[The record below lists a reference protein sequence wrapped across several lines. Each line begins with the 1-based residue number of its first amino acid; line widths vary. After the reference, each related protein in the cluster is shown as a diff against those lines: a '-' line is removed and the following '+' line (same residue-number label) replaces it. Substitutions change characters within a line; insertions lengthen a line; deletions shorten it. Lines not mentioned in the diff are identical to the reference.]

1 VAYYIISTN
10 IRGYHT
16 SDGYLRTFRQ
26 SFIVK
31 RPIERVW
38 DFYTDVKHLE
48 TITLDKIDLKIINA
62 TNQRIILGQEIWISG
77 KIITK
82 IRRITWHSKITLVQ
96 PYEYVDEMLTGP
108 FRKWKHSH
116 KFHNLDGKQTE
127 IVDTVEFELPY
138 GRLGKLFEG
147 YAYKQI
153 QNIFDHRKITTL
165 NALENN

>member
-31 RPIERVW
+31 RSIERVW

-48 TITLDKIDLKIINA
+48 TITPDKIDLKIINA

-82 IRRITWHSKITLVQ
+82 IRSTWHSKITLVQ

-116 KFHNLDGKQTE
+116 KFYNLDEKQTE
-127 IVDTVEFELPY
+127 MVDTVEFELPY

-153 QNIFDHRKITTL
+153 QNIFEHRKLATL

>member
-1 VAYYIISTN
+1 M
-10 IRGYHT
+10 
-16 SDGYLRTFRQ
+16 RTFRN

-31 RPIERVW
+31 GSIERVW

-48 TITLDKIDLKIINA
+48 TITPDKIDLKIINA
-62 TNQRIILGQEIWISG
+62 TNERIVLGQEIWISG

-82 IRRITWHSKITLVQ
+82 IRSTWHSKITLAQ

-108 FRKWKHSH
+108 FRKWKHTH
-116 KFHNLDGKQTE
+116 KFYNITGKQTE
-127 IVDTVEFELPY
+127 IEDIVEFELPY
-138 GRLGKLFEG
+138 GIIGRLLEG

-153 QNIFDHRKITTL
+153 QNIFEHRKIATL

>member
-1 VAYYIISTN
+1 LATTY
-10 IRGYHT
+10 
-16 SDGYLRTFRQ
+16 DEYLRTFTH

-31 RPIERVW
+31 RSIERVW

-48 TITLDKIDLKIINA
+48 TITPKKIDLKIINT

-82 IRRITWHSKITLVQ
+82 IRRNTWHSKITLVR
-96 PYEYVDEMLTGP
+96 PHEYIDEMLTGP

-116 KFHNLDGKQTE
+116 KFYNRDGKQTE
-127 IVDTVEFELPY
+127 IIDTVEFELPY
-138 GRLGKLFEG
+138 GVLGKLFEG

-153 QNIFDHRKITTL
+153 QNIFEHRKLATL

>member
-1 VAYYIISTN
+1 M
-10 IRGYHT
+10 
-16 SDGYLRTFRQ
+16 RTFRN

-31 RPIERVW
+31 GSIERVW

-48 TITLDKIDLKIINA
+48 TITPDKIDLKIINA
-62 TNQRIILGQEIWISG
+62 TDERIVLGQEIWISG

-82 IRRITWHSKITLVQ
+82 IRSTWHSKITLAR

-116 KFHNLDGKQTE
+116 KFYNINGKQTE
-127 IVDTVEFELPY
+127 IEDIVEFELPY
-138 GRLGKLFEG
+138 GIIGRLLEG
-147 YAYKQI
+147 CAYKQI
-153 QNIFDHRKITTL
+153 QNIFEHRKIATL

>member
-1 VAYYIISTN
+1 M
-10 IRGYHT
+10 
-16 SDGYLRTFRQ
+16 
-26 SFIVK
+26 
-31 RPIERVW
+31 ERVW

-153 QNIFDHRKITTL
+153 QNIFDHRKIATL

>member
-1 VAYYIISTN
+1 M
-10 IRGYHT
+10 
-16 SDGYLRTFRQ
+16 RTFRN

-31 RPIERVW
+31 GSIERVW

-48 TITLDKIDLKIINA
+48 TITPDKIDLKIINA
-62 TNQRIILGQEIWISG
+62 TDERIVLGQEIWISG

-82 IRRITWHSKITLVQ
+82 IRSTWHSKITLAR

-116 KFHNLDGKQTE
+116 KFYNINGKQTE
-127 IVDTVEFELPY
+127 IEDIFEFELPY
-138 GRLGKLFEG
+138 GIIGRLLEG
-147 YAYKQI
+147 CAYKQI
-153 QNIFDHRKITTL
+153 QNIFEHRKIATL

>member
-1 VAYYIISTN
+1 LATTY
-10 IRGYHT
+10 
-16 SDGYLRTFRQ
+16 DEYLRTFTH

-31 RPIERVW
+31 RSIERVW

-48 TITLDKIDLKIINA
+48 TITPNEIDLKIINT

-82 IRRITWHSKITLVQ
+82 IRRNTWHSKITLVR

-116 KFHNLDGKQTE
+116 KFDNLDGKQTK

-138 GRLGKLFEG
+138 GILGKLFEG

-153 QNIFDHRKITTL
+153 QNIFEHRKLATL

>member
-1 VAYYIISTN
+1 M
-10 IRGYHT
+10 
-16 SDGYLRTFRQ
+16 RTFRN

-31 RPIERVW
+31 GSIERVW

-48 TITLDKIDLKIINA
+48 TITPDKIDLKIINA
-62 TNQRIILGQEIWISG
+62 TNERIVLGQEIWISG

-82 IRRITWHSKITLVQ
+82 IRSTWHSKITLAR

-116 KFHNLDGKQTE
+116 KFYNINGKQTE
-127 IVDTVEFELPY
+127 IEDIVEFELPY
-138 GRLGKLFEG
+138 GIIGRLLDG

-153 QNIFDHRKITTL
+153 QNIFEHRKIATL

>member
-1 VAYYIISTN
+1 M
-10 IRGYHT
+10 
-16 SDGYLRTFRQ
+16 RTFRN

-31 RPIERVW
+31 GSIERVW

-48 TITLDKIDLKIINA
+48 TITPDKIDLKIINA
-62 TNQRIILGQEIWISG
+62 TNERIVLGQEIWISG

-82 IRRITWHSKITLVQ
+82 IRSTWHSKITLAR

-116 KFHNLDGKQTE
+116 KFYNINGKQTE
-127 IVDTVEFELPY
+127 IEDIFEFELPY
-138 GRLGKLFEG
+138 GIIGRLLEG
-147 YAYKQI
+147 CAYKQI
-153 QNIFDHRKITTL
+153 QNIFEHRKIATL

>member
-31 RPIERVW
+31 RSIERVW

-48 TITLDKIDLKIINA
+48 TITPDKIDLKIINA

-82 IRRITWHSKITLVQ
+82 IRRSTWHSKITLVQ

-153 QNIFDHRKITTL
+153 QNIFEHRKLATL

>member
-31 RPIERVW
+31 RSIERVW

-48 TITLDKIDLKIINA
+48 TITPDKIDLKIINA

-153 QNIFDHRKITTL
+153 QNIFEHRKLATL

>member
-1 VAYYIISTN
+1 LATLY
-10 IRGYHT
+10 
-16 SDGYLRTFRQ
+16 DEYLRTYTH

-31 RPIERVW
+31 RSIERVW

-48 TITLDKIDLKIINA
+48 TITPNEIDLKIINT

-82 IRRITWHSKITLVQ
+82 IRRNTWHSKITLVR

-116 KFHNLDGKQTE
+116 KFDNLDGKQTE

-138 GRLGKLFEG
+138 GILGKLFEG

-153 QNIFDHRKITTL
+153 QNIFEHRKLATL

>member
-1 VAYYIISTN
+1 M
-10 IRGYHT
+10 
-16 SDGYLRTFRQ
+16 RTFRN

-31 RPIERVW
+31 GSIERVW

-48 TITLDKIDLKIINA
+48 TITPDKIDLKIINA
-62 TNQRIILGQEIWISG
+62 TDERIVLGQEIWISG

-82 IRRITWHSKITLVQ
+82 IRSTWHSKITLAR

-116 KFHNLDGKQTE
+116 KFYNINGKQTE
-127 IVDTVEFELPY
+127 IEDIFEFELPY
-138 GRLGKLFEG
+138 GIIGRLLEG

-153 QNIFDHRKITTL
+153 HNIFEHRKIATL

>member
-31 RPIERVW
+31 RSIERVW

-48 TITLDKIDLKIINA
+48 TITPDKIDLKIINA

-82 IRRITWHSKITLVQ
+82 IRRSTWHSKITLVQ

-153 QNIFDHRKITTL
+153 QNIFEHRKISTL

>member
-1 VAYYIISTN
+1 
-10 IRGYHT
+10 
-16 SDGYLRTFRQ
+16 LRTFRN

-31 RPIERVW
+31 GSIERVW

-48 TITLDKIDLKIINA
+48 TITPDKIDLKIIKA
-62 TNQRIILGQEIWISG
+62 TNERIVLGQEIWISG

-82 IRRITWHSKITLVQ
+82 IRSTWHSKITLAR

-116 KFHNLDGKQTE
+116 KFYNINGKQTE
-127 IVDTVEFELPY
+127 IEDIVEFELPY
-138 GRLGKLFEG
+138 GIIGRLLEG

-153 QNIFDHRKITTL
+153 HNIFEHRKIATL